1 MRGEQEGEVEEL
13 RKPTAGG
20 VRKGDCGVERREA
33 GRGGWG
39 AKGQRKE
46 GQQESD
52 GFLGDPDE
60 NKWAQS
66 GGFRKSSC

>member
-1 MRGEQEGEVEEL
+1 MSRKETVEEL

-20 VRKGDCGVERREA
+20 VRKGDCGVGRGEA
-33 GRGGWG
+33 GR
-39 AKGQRKE
+39 GQRKE
-46 GQQESD
+46 GQQEGD